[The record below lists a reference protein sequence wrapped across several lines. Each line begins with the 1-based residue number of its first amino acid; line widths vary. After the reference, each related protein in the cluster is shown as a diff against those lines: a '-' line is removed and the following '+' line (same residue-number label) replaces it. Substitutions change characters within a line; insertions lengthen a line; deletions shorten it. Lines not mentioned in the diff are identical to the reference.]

1 MKDISNRP
9 EVPLGL
15 GYALAQNSDA
25 LNVFAQM
32 SSERQKQI
40 IEESRRVTSKN
51 EMRQFV
57 RNIHTIENQ

>member
-1 MKDISNRP
+1 MQDKSNRP

-25 LNVFAQM
+25 LKIFAEM
-32 SSERQKQI
+32 SSERQRQI

-57 RNIHTIENQ
+57 KNIHFTEIE

>member
-1 MKDISNRP
+1 MNNKENRP

-25 LNVFAQM
+25 LKVFAQM
-32 SSERQKQI
+32 SSQRQKQI
-40 IEESRRVTSKN
+40 IEESRLVTSKN

-57 RNIHTIENQ
+57 RNLHTTENQ

>member
-1 MKDISNRP
+1 MQNKENRP

-25 LNVFAQM
+25 LKAFADL

-40 IEESRRVTSKN
+40 IEESRNVTSKN

-57 RNIHTIENQ
+57 KNIHPTENE

>member
-40 IEESRRVTSKN
+40 IEESRRVTSKK
-51 EMRQFV
+51 
-57 RNIHTIENQ
+57 